1 MHDNL
6 ADSANLNSQ
15 RTQPRVLFASDAINW
30 EYLEDDSSEME
41 VPVEQ
46 SEPGHQE
53 ITTSFFGLI
62 GRPYEFQDFEETHLA
77 LARMLSIIPDG
88 DPASELVYEIFDNL
102 WKNHAQRAQD
112 ANNHVYSTPIVIETN
127 DDPETIYE
135 FGDAHKSRFNHEGNL
150 GSLERAIGCLTRA
163 VDLAGEEHSR
173 LPKYLFG
180 LADALLQ
187 RFERFSGLA
196 FLEDAIK
203 YQRRGISLV
212 IEMNPQF
219 LADLGYSL
227 IRRFQVKGEVADLNE
242 AIELQELAVASA
254 INDTEKVAICYNAL
268 GTSLVLRFEN
278 SGDPLDLERAIEL
291 HQRSFELELAA
302 EMRATTAHLLGS
314 ALQRKYLHF
323 VDIEYIERAIS
334 YQQQAVDLTSTSHTG
349 KPGYLTNMAVSLHH
363 RFEHL
368 GEVKDIIC
376 AISHQLTALDL
387 LPRKHSLRSSCLG
400 DLGKSYLLLFGTTGN
415 LTDIEKSIEHLLE
428 ALEHTPQNS
437 PDSSKWLSSL
447 GDAFRQKFEL
457 LGELIDIDRAI
468 NYHHQ
473 SISETAQGNVDQAGR
488 LDHLGNAY
496 MSRFEKL
503 RVLADLDNAISQ
515 HRAAL
520 LIYGGENKKA
530 QAALHNL
537 GGALCRR
544 FDYVGQLDD
553 IHESIAVIRQAISI
567 SAKSSYS
574 TVLHNSL
581 GISLL
586 SKYRRTNRL
595 EDINESIY
603 CLEYAISLTMDGH
616 SDMPNWLQNISFA
629 LKLRDS
635 HTPNPHDIAKAII
648 YQTQAVDLTPEHHV
662 NRPAL
667 LTVLGDLLALGHSG
681 AKRDD
686 AISAYR
692 KAALSVGSPQ
702 HRFEAAYRWG
712 QMLLLQEESPLE
724 AYKIA
729 FAIIPQVVW
738 IGTTID
744 QRYKEVAPI
753 SRLATQAV
761 ASAIAEKDY
770 KLALE
775 WFEEGRSI
783 VWGQVLQLRT
793 SLDQLREVDQALAEE
808 MQKVGQALNRIA
820 SLKSSHSNPN
830 TQPNVPEHIAQS
842 HHRLAED
849 WDRLLG
855 RIRQLDGFSD
865 FLRPKKAN
873 SLLRAARNGHVIIIN
888 VHDTA
893 CNALIIRG
901 DRAALDCVP
910 LPELC
915 YQKAL
920 DAQNRLMQLL
930 RATGVR
936 QRSEGS
942 RISSK
947 TRGIS
952 QKLKD
957 LRRAFLR
964 VTPNVSSEVCDHPE
978 GAPRPRTSSKYARAW
993 TNRTERRPLVKDS
1006 LSQED
1011 ELENIL
1017 QFLWVH
1023 IVHPILTYLDYLNP
1037 KLEDGLPHVT
1047 WCVSGPIAFLPLHAA
1062 GDYKSSY
1069 SYSRTFNCVVS
1080 SYSPTISGLLTSSPS
1095 IQDFSGILMI
1105 SQVSTPGFSTLPG
1118 TEKELSLISQHFSSL
1133 RVTKLSEMAATPDA
1147 VLEAIGSHSWVHFAC
1162 HASQIAQ
1169 DPASSA
1175 LYLHSGTL
1183 DLNKISKNSL
1193 GRKAFAFLSA
1203 CQTATGDYNL
1213 PEEAVH
1219 LAAGMI
1225 MAGYPTVIATMWSI
1239 EDGDAP
1245 LVADHTYA
1253 HMLKDGE
1260 PDSTKASYAL
1270 HQALSALREKAGER
1284 NFISWVP
1291 YIHIG
1296 I

>member
-1 MHDNL
+1 MYIALSH
-6 ADSANLNSQ
+6 ASSSP
-15 RTQPRVLFASDAINW
+15 RTQSIGNL
-30 EYLEDDSSEME
+30 LEDDSSEMD

-53 ITTSFFGLI
+53 ITTSDPSRSCPNAI
-62 GRPYEFQDFEETHLA
+62 NH
-77 LARMLSIIPDG
+77 SDG
-88 DPASELVYEIFDNL
+88 DPALNL
-102 WKNHAQRAQD
+102 AQD
-112 ANNHVYSTPIVIETN
+112 ADNHVYSTPIAIETN

-163 VDLAGEEHSR
+163 VELAGEEHSE

-212 IEMNPQF
+212 METNPQF

-242 AIELQELAVASA
+242 AIELQELAVAST
-254 INDTEKVAICYNAL
+254 INDIEKVAICYNAL

-400 DLGKSYLLLFGTTGN
+400 DLGKSYLLLFGNTGN

-468 NYHHQ
+468 NYHHSPFLRQ
-473 SISETAQGNVDQAGR
+473 PGQLRPSWQTGS
-488 LDHLGNAY
+488 
-496 MSRFEKL
+496 SRQ
-503 RVLADLDNAISQ
+503 RIHSASSSPIDIW
-515 HRAAL
+515 
-520 LIYGGENKKA
+520 GGNKKA

-586 SKYRRTNRL
+586 SQYRRTNRL

-648 YQTQAVDLTPEHHV
+648 YQTKAVDLTPEHHV

-667 LTVLGDLLALGHSG
+667 LTC
-681 AKRDD
+681 
-686 AISAYR
+686 IQ

-808 MQKVGQALNRIA
+808 MQKVGKALNRIA
-820 SLKSSHSNPN
+820 SLKSSHSNPS
-830 TQPNVPEHIAQS
+830 TQPNVPEHMAQS

-978 GAPRPRTSSKYARAW
+978 GAPRPQTSSKYARAW
-993 TNRTERRPLVKDS
+993 TNRTERRPLVKES

-1169 DPASSA
+1169 DPALV
-1175 LYLHSGTL
+1175 LY
-1183 DLNKISKNSL
+1183 ISIP
-1193 GRKAFAFLSA
+1193 AFAFLSA

-1270 HQALSALREKAGER
+1270 HQALSALREKVGER